1 MSKIVKVGSLVVA
14 AIAIVAAVLAVPSLA
29 FAQGPA
35 DPGNPG
41 SPAGPGGPMGNGQGN
56 GWMAQYHD
64 EMHAAIA
71 KALGLS
77 VEEFDAARASGQT
90 AWQIAEAQGVST
102 EALQAAM
109 QAARAD
115 VLEQAVADGVLT
127 QQQAD
132 AMLSRTNA
140 RTTQGGGWGMGRG
153 MMGRGN
159 GQQGGYAGNCP
170 YANE

>member
-1 MSKIVKVGSLVVA
+1 MSKIVKIGSLVVA
-14 AIAIVAAVLAVPSLA
+14 AIAVVAIVLAMPSLA

-35 DPGNPG
+35 NPG
-41 SPAGPGGPMGNGQGN
+41 APNGPSGPMGRGQGN
-56 GWMAQYHD
+56 GWMAQYQD

-90 AWQIAEAQGVST
+90 VWQIADVQGVSVET
-102 EALQAAM
+102 LQAAM
-109 QAARAD
+109 QTARAD
-115 VLEQAVADGVLT
+115 IMAQAVADGVLT
-127 QQQAD
+127 QAQAD
-132 AMLSRTNA
+132 AMLARMNTRTA
-140 RTTQGGGWGMGRG
+140 QGGGWGVGRG

-170 YANE
+170 YTD